1 MKYKYTYRLL
11 NQVKRMRYLNFI
23 LATDLGGT
31 NTRLA
36 LYKTGGGGGSGGEE
50 GDDNDAS
57 NNLFSYSVSYGSRRS
72 KKPYIVAIITFFVR
86 KLLRPF
92 LKRFFFFSTGRR
104 PRPGRNRAKT
114 RFARTRGRR
123 RCVGGTRYYSCD
135 VFGCTGGFGGE
146 GTCCESCIISTS
158 DPVLLYPT
166 PSNILC
172 ARQSQLSIPT
182 TIQHR

>member
-57 NNLFSYSVSYGSRRS
+57 NNLFSYSVSYG
-72 KKPYIVAIITFFVR
+72 TFF
-86 KLLRPF
+86 K
-92 LKRFFFFSTGRR
+92 
-104 PRPGRNRAKT
+104 
-114 RFARTRGRR
+114 
-123 RCVGGTRYYSCD
+123 
-135 VFGCTGGFGGE
+135 
-146 GTCCESCIISTS
+146 
-158 DPVLLYPT
+158 
-166 PSNILC
+166 
-172 ARQSQLSIPT
+172 
-182 TIQHR
+182 